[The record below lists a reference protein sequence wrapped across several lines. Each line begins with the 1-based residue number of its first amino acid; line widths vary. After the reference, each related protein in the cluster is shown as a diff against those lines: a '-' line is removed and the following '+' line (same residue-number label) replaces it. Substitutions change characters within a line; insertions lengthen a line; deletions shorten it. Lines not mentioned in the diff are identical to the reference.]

1 MGQLVTTIVGGVIG
15 FLIGGPMGASIG
27 MALGGMVG
35 ATLFGP
41 TIKGPR
47 LNDLKVSSS
56 TYGIAI
62 PEIYGTV
69 RLSTNLIWTTGIK
82 ETKKTRR
89 AGKGGPKVETYSYDA
104 SFALG
109 LCKGPIREIL
119 RIWADSKLIYDVS
132 NNGTRNPLNAGQSGI
147 LAPVLLSF
155 RTGGTKKKRVN
166 LRIYL
171 GNEEQLPDSLIEA
184 DKGVG
189 NVSAHRGL
197 AYVVFERLQLED
209 FGNRIPQFTM
219 EVTKAPAEAFPSVE
233 QKEGPAGTVA
243 QPDARNWF
251 PDWENGKVYSSII
264 SNDAEDAYTE
274 VFDLNTMQNMQRWDR
289 SNMWFTGRYGFA
301 PWAGIFMQD
310 DGGGNS
316 RPLGV
321 YSLSTGA
328 RIGLYGQSSR
338 SLSGYY
344 VESGPARGALAVAA
358 NFGNQATV
366 TLDGKYIMLAGW
378 TRDNWILTRGGTP
391 VGWYEGAWSPFHLM
405 PALGSVWGWR
415 SGNSGLQIADF
426 ISGGIGQYSL
436 APPDSNGN
444 VFWRQGGSLAFDTTL
459 RPLPGETYVPSICLF
474 DPSDGHFFSIGRSN
488 NGSRSIPVAFKY
500 SPITGLYKFINAD
513 PEILVPNGPM
523 QWSRLNGGTFG
534 YIADSLNRNVKVNL
548 QQINLQNGEIVRD
561 SRYGS
566 TWGGPIYVRADQ
578 HWDDVS
584 SSIITTTKDT
594 FRRIWFNSNAKAVRL
609 SDVVRDIATKSN
621 VLTVDELDTTNLFDQ
636 EIIGFSI
643 DRQSSAMDALK
654 LLATGYMFDA
664 YESDYK
670 LKFRT
675 RGRDSEVVIPQDWI
689 ARSSDEFIKENIVQE
704 LEMPLKV
711 TVNYYDT
718 ARDHQQGSQSSRRN
732 AGPFPTMWTA
742 KEDIIDLPLV
752 WTPDMAKQSA
762 DKLLKMAWANR
773 VGLQFTLPWRYLK
786 YEPSDIITLTTDTAT
801 YFTRLT
807 ETTIGQDF
815 SIEASGVTDKASA
828 YVSTK
833 VGSRVDSPE
842 QIIEEGY
849 PAFPIVI
856 NTPLLRDEDY
866 DTSGASICFV
876 SAGTNAFTFSGAAI
890 YVYDGIEDQ
899 RIGFIGADTV
909 RGRVINELPY
919 TTAYESTDETTVLKV
934 VLNNPNDELESVTQ
948 LDMLNFDM
956 NAALV
961 GEEVIQFRDAVQQP
975 DGEWWLTGLRRARRG
990 TNYAL
995 RNHQPNELFLLLE
1008 PEAVTSFPRP
1018 PEAYVTTT
1026 EFLAVTPGQL
1036 ITDAIPVL
1044 ASLQPR
1050 DLMPYTPED
1059 IKIDDD
1065 GSDVTITVQRRSRII
1080 APLRDGISNIHFKEG
1095 AKQTSKIACQIWP
1108 GRGFEVVD
1116 TALPPTLVENVS
1128 IFDANGQ
1135 DLPLEIIFP
1144 LSTLGASTVFLARI
1158 TEQGVVDGIAKWI
1171 KFERVGAG
1179 RWNQTEFY

>member
-1 MGQLVTTIVGGVIG
+1 MGQLVTTIAGGVIG

-27 MALGGMVG
+27 IALGGMVG

-69 RLSTNLIWTTGIK
+69 RISTNLIWTSGIK

-89 AGKGGPKVETYSYDA
+89 AGKGGPKVETYAYDA

-109 LCKGPIREIL
+109 LCKGPIRQIL

-132 NNGTRNPLNAGQSGI
+132 NNATRNPVNAGQSGI
-147 LAPVLLSF
+147 FAPDLLSF
-155 RTGGTKKKRVN
+155 GTGSNKKKRVN

-171 GNEEQLPDSLIEA
+171 GNEEQLPDSLIVS
-184 DKGVG
+184 DRGVG

-219 EVTKAPAEAFPSVE
+219 EITKSPSEAFPSVVV
-233 QKEGPAGTVA
+233 KEGPAGTA
-243 QPDARNWF
+243 LQADARNWF

-264 SNDAEDAYTE
+264 SNSVQDSYTE
-274 VFDLNTMQNMQRWDR
+274 VFDLNTMQVTQRWN
-289 SNMWFTGRYGFA
+289 SSSMWFTGRYGFA
-301 PWAGIFMQD
+301 PWAGVFLKD
-310 DGGGNS
+310 DGSGNS
-316 RPLGV
+316 RFLEV
-321 YSLSTGA
+321 YSLRTGS
-328 RIGLYGQSSR
+328 RTSQFGLQSR
-338 SLSGYY
+338 SLSGFY
-344 VESGPARGALAVAA
+344 VESGPARGALALSA
-358 NFGNQATV
+358 NFGNQATI
-366 TLDGKYIMLAGW
+366 TRDGKFIVLAGW
-378 TRDNWILTRGGTP
+378 ARDNWILSSGGTP
-391 VGWYEGAWSPFHLM
+391 LGWYKGAWSPQHLL

-415 SGNSGLQIADF
+415 NGNNGLQIADF
-426 ISGGIGQYSL
+426 LSGGIGQNGR
-436 APPDSNGN
+436 APPDSSGN
-444 VFWRQGGSLAFDTTL
+444 VFWTQGGSLAFNTTL
-459 RPLPGETYVPSICLF
+459 QPLSGESYQASICLF
-474 DPSDGHFFSIGRSN
+474 DPSDGHFFSIGRSS
-488 NGSRSIPVAFKY
+488 NGVRSIPVAFKY
-500 SPITGLYKFINAD
+500 NPLNGIYKFIKSN

-523 QWSRLNGGTFG
+523 QWTRLNGGTFG
-534 YIADSLNRNVKVNL
+534 YIADRLNRNIKANL
-548 QQINLQNGEIVRD
+548 QQINLQTGDIVKD
-561 SRYGS
+561 TPYGN
-566 TWGGPIYVRADQ
+566 TWGGPLWVRSEQ

-584 SSIITTTKDT
+584 ASIITTTLDT
-594 FRRIWFNSNAKAVRL
+594 FRRIWFNDNAKAVRL

-621 VLTVDELDTTNLFDQ
+621 VLVTSDVDTTGLFNE
-636 EIIGFSI
+636 EIIGFAI
-643 DRQSSAMDALK
+643 DRQSSAADALK
-654 LLATGYMFDA
+654 LLATGFMFDA
-664 YESDYK
+664 FESDYK

-675 RGRDSEVVIPQDWI
+675 RGRDSEVVIPQDWLG
-689 ARSSDEFIKENIVQE
+689 RPDEEIIKENIVQE

-718 ARDHQQGSQSSRRN
+718 SRDHQQGSQSSRRN
-732 AGPFPTMWTA
+732 SGPFPTMWTA

-752 WTPDMAKQSA
+752 WSPDMAKQSA

-773 VGLQFTLPWRYLK
+773 VGLQFSLPWRYLK
-786 YEPSDIITLTTDTAT
+786 YDPSDTITITTDKAV

-807 ETTIGQDF
+807 EVRIGQDF

-833 VGSRVDSPE
+833 VGSRVEPPA
-842 QIIEEGY
+842 QIIAEGY

-866 DTSGASICFV
+866 DTSGASACFV
-876 SAGTNAFTFSGAAI
+876 SAGTDAFTFSGASI

-899 RIGFIGADTV
+899 QVGFIGADTV

-919 TTAYESTDETTVLKV
+919 TTAYESTDESTVLRV
-934 VLNNPNDELESVTQ
+934 VLSNPNDELESVTQ

-961 GEEVIQFRDAVQQP
+961 GEEVIQFRDAILQSN
-975 DGEWWLTGLRRARRG
+975 GEWWLSGLRRARRG

-995 RNHQPNELFLLLE
+995 RTHIPNEIFLLLE
-1008 PEAVTSFPRP
+1008 PEATTSFVRP

-1026 EFLAVTPGQL
+1026 EIRAVAAGQDSV
-1036 ITDAIPVL
+1036 DALPTI

-1065 GSDVTITVQRRSRII
+1065 GTNVTIEVQRRSRII

-1095 AKQTSKIACQIWP
+1095 AKQTSKIACQVWP
-1108 GRGFEVVD
+1108 GRGFEVID
-1116 TALPPTLVENVS
+1116 TTLPPAFVQHVP
-1128 IFDANGQ
+1128 IFDSNGQ
-1135 DLPLEIIFP
+1135 DRTLEITFP
-1144 LSTLGASTVFLARI
+1144 LTSLGASTQLVARI
-1158 TEQGVVDGIAKWI
+1158 TEQGVVDGIAKWLR
-1171 KFERVGAG
+1171 FERVGEG